1 MILSLIRPYNENM
14 TNTIDLLK
22 NGLKELALP
31 CSEEQASAFMT
42 YLSELKKWN
51 RAYNLT
57 ALKTDADIVIKHFLD
72 SLLYLKALPPGTLT
86 LADAGTGAGFPGIP
100 LKIMRPEIDMSLIE
114 SSGKKTAF
122 LRHITRQLHLSGTN
136 VIDQRLEH
144 LGKKYEKGFD
154 VIVSRATFSTA
165 DFLKMACPYV
175 KDNGR
180 LILNKGP
187 KVSQEL
193 KELKQVNYENVPA
206 VEVIT
211 VHLPFTDVQRYLIVL
226 SCKMKP

>member
-1 MILSLIRPYNENM
+1 VQ
-14 TNTIDLLK
+14 TIELLK
-22 NGLKELALP
+22 NGIKELGLP

-57 ALKTDADIVIKHFLD
+57 ALKTDADIIIKHFLD
-72 SLLYLKALPPGTLT
+72 SLLYLKALPPGTLK
-86 LADAGTGAGFPGIP
+86 LADAGSGAGFPGIP
-100 LKIMRPEIDMSLIE
+100 LKIVRPEIVITLIE

-122 LRHITRQLHLSGTN
+122 LRHITRQLNLSGTN
-136 VIDQRLEH
+136 VIEQRLEH
-144 LGKKYEKGFD
+144 LGKEFEKGFD
-154 VIVSRATFSTA
+154 VIVSRATFCAA

-187 KVSQEL
+187 KVSEEL
-193 KELKQVNYENVPA
+193 KVLEQACHEKVPA
-206 VEVIT
+206 FEVMT
-211 VHLPFTDVQRYLIVL
+211 VHLPFADVQRNLIVL